1 MCACLGVC
9 SGFTYEVVI
18 VDDGSTDKTYEVAVA
33 YTKKYGD
40 DLIRVCKLFK
50 NCGKG
55 GAVRKV
61 RSQGFASPSPPP
73 SISTVSNLRLLLP
86 SAHAP

>member
-1 MCACLGVC
+1 MC

-18 VDDGSTDKTYEVAVA
+18 VNDGSKDKTAAVA
-33 YTKKYGD
+33 QSYVAKYGD
-40 DLIRVCKLFK
+40 DLVRLCNLYK

-61 RSQGFASPSPPP
+61 CGDMCRVGWVGVGPPALWCV
-73 SISTVSNLRLLLP
+73 TWCC
-86 SAHAP
+86 

>member
-1 MCACLGVC
+1 MGVC

-18 VDDGSTDKTYEVAVA
+18 VDDGSTDKTYEVAVG

-61 RSQGFASPSPPP
+61 RPKALHPSTPA